1 MILADIFLPVTQN
14 LRGLVIAASFSLLSA
29 LSLAPATA
37 NPRPTLTRT
46 DPAFSKFVA
55 DLWPLAQVKGISRQT
70 FDRAFAGVNFDP
82 KVVAR
87 SRNQAEFT
95 EPIWQYLETAVSES
109 RIERGRAKAKVES
122 VWLDKANS
130 IYGVDEATI
139 MGIWGM
145 ETEYGAFQ
153 GSDNVIKALAS
164 LAYVHFRGDYF
175 LDELI
180 SALSILQEGDI
191 GPAQM
196 VGSWAGA
203 MGQTQFMPSSFL
215 RFAIDFDGSGKRNIW
230 TDTADAIGS
239 TANYLNKQGWTP
251 GLPWGFEVH
260 LPADFK
266 LTLEDTSNFA
276 PFTAFTRRGVVRI
289 DNGALPTEGAGQ
301 LLIPSGL
308 RGPIFIVTNNFKT
321 IKTYNNSTAYA
332 LGVALLGDAI
342 MGRPGLHTPWPVR
355 DKGLSQSEVRE
366 LQSRLRKLGYDVG
379 EIDGRI
385 GEVLQAAVQKFQEKN
400 GLPPDGYVTPS
411 LLQKAKDQK

>member
-1 MILADIFLPVTQN
+1 M
-14 LRGLVIAASFSLLSA
+14 
-29 LSLAPATA
+29 
-37 NPRPTLTRT
+37 
-46 DPAFSKFVA
+46 A

-130 IYGVDEATI
+130 IYGVDESTI

-180 SALSILQEGDI
+180 SALGILQEGDI

-239 TANYLNKQGWTP
+239 TANYLNKHG
-251 GLPWGFEVH
+251 
-260 LPADFK
+260 
-266 LTLEDTSNFA
+266 
-276 PFTAFTRRGVVRI
+276 
-289 DNGALPTEGAGQ
+289 
-301 LLIPSGL
+301 
-308 RGPIFIVTNNFKT
+308 
-321 IKTYNNSTAYA
+321 
-332 LGVALLGDAI
+332 
-342 MGRPGLHTPWPVR
+342 
-355 DKGLSQSEVRE
+355 
-366 LQSRLRKLGYDVG
+366 
-379 EIDGRI
+379 
-385 GEVLQAAVQKFQEKN
+385 
-400 GLPPDGYVTPS
+400 
-411 LLQKAKDQK
+411 